1 MTPFQKDIISIIR
14 SAFTSKIP
22 NLSDG
27 VDYSRIYNFAVKHQI
42 VCILYEGL
50 VGREDFKAD
59 GIYQKFYMT
68 ACGFLSLNMRQQ
80 HELSVVKSE
89 FEKNGIDYA
98 LIKGSVIR
106 EYYPRP
112 ELRTMGD
119 ADVLIKEKQRGK
131 IEQVMNACGFVPNE
145 EDSHTTVW
153 DKKNRLHLELHKH
166 LLPPESDLFGYYKNR
181 EWSLM
186 KNITEHGYGMSHED
200 MFIYIML
207 HFVKHFRFSGAGV
220 RNIIDFYV
228 YFEHFKDLDEKYI
241 YGEFEKLGLC
251 RFYDNIKLLIKNWF
265 YGGEET
271 EITNKLTEMLFTS
284 GIYGNMATNEK
295 SSAAL
300 YSKKYKHGRLVRLRE
315 MIFPNVDTMKRYYPV
330 TERAPILLPFMYVA
344 RWFAIIFKRPE
355 NIKRAAKT
363 IGDMTDEM
371 ARQRNAELESVGLK
385 IYFKQD

>member
-1 MTPFQKDIISIIR
+1 MIPFQKDIISIVR
-14 SAFTSKIP
+14 AALAGKVP
-22 NLSDG
+22 ELSDG

-80 HELSVVKSE
+80 HELAIVKAE
-89 FEKNGIDYA
+89 FEKSGIDYA

-112 ELRTMGD
+112 ELRTMSD
-119 ADVLIKEKQRGK
+119 ADVLIKETQRDK
-131 IEQVMNACGFVPNE
+131 IEQVMNVCGFVPNE

-153 DKKNRLHLELHKH
+153 DKKNSLHLELHKH

-186 KNITEHGYGMSHED
+186 ENITEHGYGMSSED

-251 RFYDNIKLLIKNWF
+251 RFYDNIKSLIKNWF
-265 YGGEET
+265 YGAEET
-271 EITNKLTEMLFTS
+271 EITNKLTEMLFSS
-284 GIYGNMATNEK
+284 GIYGNTATNEK

-315 MIFPNVDTMKRYYPV
+315 MIFPNVDTMKRYYPI
-330 TERAPILLPFMYVA
+330 TERAPILLPFMYIA
-344 RWFAIIFKRPE
+344 RWFEIVFKRPA

-363 IGDMTDEM
+363 IGDMTDEI

-385 IYFKQD
+385 IYFK